1 MLTVP
6 ATVVCAFLM
15 VLVRMTGVF
24 VFVPLPVSEAGP
36 SQLRIMIALACT
48 VALYPRWPATT
59 LPSGMGEMFVW
70 MISEA
75 ALGISIG
82 LAVSFISE
90 SLTVGAQ
97 MLSLQAGYGFASV
110 VDPVTNADSG
120 VLLIVAQLTAGL
132 LFFAT
137 GMDHQ
142 VIQAFAWSLDKY
154 PPGAFTIAH
163 SAARMLIQLGTGI
176 FVVGLRIALPII
188 GLMLM
193 TDIALALLGRINSQ
207 LHLISLAF
215 PAKMLLAL
223 AMLSTVLIVFPS
235 LYSSFASQVFG
246 ALRVIVGR

>member
-1 MLTVP
+1 MISFP
-6 ATVVCAFLM
+6 AATVFAFLM
-15 VLVRMTGVF
+15 VLVRMLGAF
-24 VFVPLPVSEAGP
+24 VFVPLPVTNAGP
-36 SQLRIMIALACT
+36 SQLRVVIALACT
-48 VALYPRWPATT
+48 MALYPRWPATNPPDT
-59 LPSGMGEMFVW
+59 LAQMFVW
-70 MISEA
+70 LVAEA

-90 SLTVGAQ
+90 ALTVGAQ

-110 VDPVTNADSG
+110 VDPTTQADSG

-137 GMDHQ
+137 GLDRE
-142 VIQAFAWSLDKY
+142 VIVAFATSLEKF
-154 PPGAFTIAH
+154 PPGAFAI
-163 SAARMLIQLGTGI
+163 SRNAAQMLLQTGAGI